1 MALSPMMKQYL
12 QVKQENPDCILMFR
26 LGDFYEMFYE
36 DALTASKVLDI
47 VLTGRD
53 CGEEERAPM
62 CGIPFHAADSYIHRL
77 IKAGYRVAVA
87 EQMEDPKNVK
97 GIVRRE
103 VIRVISPGTVT
114 DGDYLPKEKNNYIL
128 SVYSTE
134 EGCGA
139 AYADVS
145 TGTFSACQFTG
156 RDAKALLLSETA
168 AYSPTEA
175 LVYGGS
181 DIKQAL
187 SERHGTRITA
197 INASLYKYNTAF
209 DEVYAV
215 TGNDKGK
222 AYPLACTAAGA
233 LLAHLREA
241 QKIDLKFV
249 KDINFYDP
257 KTFLQLDASTRRN
270 LELTESAYTREKRGS
285 LLWVLDETKTAMG
298 ARALRRRIETPLIDP
313 NIINARLDGVAELK
327 KDRRARDQLREELKK
342 IADLERLSS
351 RVAYGSANPRDLKAL
366 EASMRRFPEI
376 KQILSAFSSPEL
388 ERIYNDINPLTDV
401 CESIGKFIDDDP
413 PVVYKEGGVIRAG
426 AHKDVD
432 ELRDI
437 LNDGK
442 NWIARMEKGQREDT
456 GIKNLKIGY
465 NRVFGYYIEVPKAF
479 AENVPESYIRRQT
492 LADKERYVTQELKDM
507 ESRVINARG
516 RLYALEAELFT
527 GLRDYVN
534 ASLTILRKTAEAL
547 AEADL
552 YSTLATVA
560 EENGYTRPEVDI
572 SDIIDIKAGRH
583 PVVEKLCGDNYFVPN
598 DCLLN
603 TSNSRL
609 HIITGPN
616 MAGKSTYMRQVA
628 DIVLMAQIGSFV
640 PAESARIGVVDK
652 IFTRVGASDDLSGGT
667 STFMLEMKEVAN
679 ILANATSQSLIVYDE
694 IGRGTST
701 YDGMS
706 IARAVVEHTAEK
718 IKARTLF
725 ATHYHELTELEQQ
738 SDGVVN
744 YNIAAKKRGN
754 DIIFLRRIVRGHASD
769 SYGIEVASL
778 AGVPNSVVNRA
789 KAILKNI
796 LENTALPAKKAEET
810 EESDEITL
818 FDMSWENMKEKL
830 RNTDINTITPIE
842 AMGILYEIKKLVE

>member
-26 LGDFYEMFYE
+26 LGDFYEMFYD
-36 DALTASKVLDI
+36 DAITASKVLDI

-87 EQMEDPKNVK
+87 EQMEDPKSVK

-114 DGDYLPKEKNNYIL
+114 DGDYLPKEKNNYIM
-128 SVYSTE
+128 SVYATS

-145 TGTFSACQFTG
+145 TGTFSACQFKG

-168 AYSPTEA
+168 AYFPTEA
-175 LVYGGS
+175 LVYGAT

-187 SERHGTRITA
+187 NERFNARISD
-197 INASLYKYNTAF
+197 INTSLFKFDKAF
-209 DEVYAV
+209 EEVFGV
-215 TGNDKGK
+215 TGDDKAK
-222 AYPLACTAAGA
+222 EYPLACTAAGA
-233 LLAHLREA
+233 LLAHLRNA

-257 KTFLQLDASTRRN
+257 TLFLQLDSFSRRN

-285 LLWVLDETKTAMG
+285 LLWVLDKTKTSMG
-298 ARALRRRIETPLIDP
+298 ARALRRRIETPPLDP
-313 NIINARLDGVAELK
+313 NMINARLDGVAELV
-327 KDRRARDQLREELKK
+327 KDRAGRDNLRDELAKV
-342 IADLERLSS
+342 ADLERLSS

-376 KQILSAFSSPEL
+376 KQILSAYSSPEL
-388 ERIYNDINPLTDV
+388 ERIHNDINPLTDV

-413 PVVYKEGGVIRAG
+413 PVVYKEGNVIRKG

-432 ELRDI
+432 ELRE
-437 LNDGK
+437 LLENGK
-442 NWIARMEKGQREDT
+442 SWIARMEKDERERT

-465 NRVFGYYIEVPKAF
+465 NRVFGYYIEVPRAF
-479 AENVPESYIRRQT
+479 TESVPESYIRRQT

-527 GLRDYVN
+527 GLVTYVN
-534 ASLTILRKTAEAL
+534 ASLTFLRRTAEAI
-547 AEADL
+547 AEADV
-552 YSTLATVA
+552 YSTLAAVA
-560 EENGYTRPEVDI
+560 EENGYTRPEVDM

-583 PVVEKLCGDNYFVPN
+583 PVVEKLCGDSYFVPN

-628 DIVLMAQIGSFV
+628 DIVLMAQAGCFV
-640 PAESARIGVVDK
+640 PAESARIGVVDR

-667 STFMLEMKEVAN
+667 STFMLEMKEVAH
-679 ILANATSQSLIVYDE
+679 ILANATKKSLIVYDE

-706 IARAVVEHTAEK
+706 IARAVVEYTADK

-725 ATHYHELTELEQQ
+725 ATHYHELTELEGQT
-738 SDGVVN
+738 DGVVN

-778 AGVPNSVVNRA
+778 AGVPGTVVNRA
-789 KAILKNI
+789 KAILKDI
-796 LENTALPAKKAEET
+796 LEHTSAPKIIKET

-818 FDMSWENMKEKL
+818 FDMSWENMKEKIK
-830 RNTDINTITPIE
+830 NTDINTITPIE

>member
-36 DALTASKVLDI
+36 DAITASKVLDI

-87 EQMEDPKNVK
+87 EQMEDPKSVK

-168 AYSPTEA
+168 AYAPTEA
-175 LVYGGS
+175 LIYGGG

-187 SERHGTRITA
+187 SERHGTRISA
-197 INASLYKYNTAF
+197 IDASLYKYNLAF

-215 TGNDKGK
+215 TGSDKGK
-222 AYPLACTAAGA
+222 EYPLACTAAGA
-233 LLAHLREA
+233 LLVHLREA

-257 KTFLQLDASTRRN
+257 TLFLQLDSSTRKN

-285 LLWVLDETKTAMG
+285 LLWVLDDTKTAMG
-298 ARALRRRIETPLIDP
+298 ARALRRRIETPLLDP
-313 NIINARLDGVAELK
+313 SIINARLDGVSELK
-327 KDRRARDQLREELKK
+327 KDRRARDELREELKK

-366 EASMRRFPEI
+366 EASMRHFPEI
-376 KQILSAFSSPEL
+376 KRILSAFSSPEL
-388 ERIYNDINPLTDV
+388 ERIHNDINPLTDV

-413 PVVYKEGGVIRAG
+413 PVVYKEGNVIRTG

-432 ELRDI
+432 ELRDL

-442 NWIARMEKGQREDT
+442 NWIARMEKSEREDT

-534 ASLTILRKTAEAL
+534 ASLTFLRKTAEAL
-547 AEADL
+547 AEADV
-552 YSTLATVA
+552 YSTLASVA

-603 TSNSRL
+603 TSSSRL

-640 PAESARIGVVDK
+640 PAESARIGVVDR

-679 ILANATSQSLIVYDE
+679 ILANATKQSLIVYDE

-725 ATHYHELTELEQQ
+725 ATHYHELTELEELNE
-738 SDGVVN
+738 GVVN

-754 DIIFLRRIVRGHASD
+754 DVIFLRRIVKGHASD

-778 AGVPNSVVNRA
+778 AGVPGSVVNRA

-796 LENTALPAKKAEET
+796 LENTAVPAKKTENAEEN
-810 EESDEITL
+810 EEITL
-818 FDMSWENMKEKL
+818 FDMSWENMKERL

>member
-36 DALTASKVLDI
+36 DAITASKVLDI

-87 EQMEDPKNVK
+87 EQMEDPKSVK

-114 DGDYLPKEKNNYIL
+114 DGDYLPKEKNNYIM
-128 SVYSTE
+128 SVYATN

-145 TGTFSACQFTG
+145 TGTFSACQFKG

-168 AYSPTEA
+168 AYFPTEA
-175 LVYGGS
+175 LVYGAT

-187 SERHGTRITA
+187 SERFGARISS
-197 INASLYKYNTAF
+197 INVSLFKFDTAF
-209 DEVYAV
+209 EEVFGV
-215 TGNDKGK
+215 TGDDKAK
-222 AYPLACTAAGA
+222 EYPLACTAAGA
-233 LLAHLREA
+233 LLAHLRNA
-241 QKIDLKFV
+241 QKLDLKFV

-257 KTFLQLDASTRRN
+257 TLFLQLDSFSRRN

-285 LLWVLDETKTAMG
+285 LLWVLDKTKTSMG
-298 ARALRRRIETPLIDP
+298 ARALRRRIETPLLDP
-313 NIINARLDGVAELK
+313 SMINARLDGVAELF
-327 KDRRARDQLREELKK
+327 KDRAGRDNLRDELAK

-366 EASMRRFPEI
+366 EGSMRRFPEI
-376 KQILSAFSSPEL
+376 KQILSAYSSPEI
-388 ERIYNDINPLTDV
+388 ERIHNDINPLTDL
-401 CESIGKFIDDDP
+401 CDSIGKFIDDDP
-413 PVVYKEGGVIRAG
+413 PVVYKEGGVIRKG

-432 ELRDI
+432 ELRE
-437 LNDGK
+437 LLENGK
-442 NWIARMEKGQREDT
+442 SWIARMEKTEREAT

-465 NRVFGYYIEVPKAF
+465 NRVFGYYIEVPKKD
-479 AENVPESYIRRQT
+479 AEAVPETYIRRQT

-527 GLRDYVN
+527 GLVTYIN
-534 ASLTILRKTAEAL
+534 ASLTFLRKTAEAV
-547 AEADL
+547 AEADV
-552 YSTLATVA
+552 YATLAAVA
-560 EENGYTRPEVDI
+560 EENGYTRPEVDM

-583 PVVEKLCGDNYFVPN
+583 PVVEKLCGDSYFVPN

-603 TSNSRL
+603 TSSSRL

-628 DIVLMAQIGSFV
+628 DIVLMAQAGCFV
-640 PAESARIGVVDK
+640 PAESARIGVVDR

-667 STFMLEMKEVAN
+667 STFMLEMKEVAH
-679 ILANATSQSLIVYDE
+679 ILANATKKSLIVYDE

-706 IARAVVEHTAEK
+706 IARAVVEYTADK

-725 ATHYHELTELEQQ
+725 ATHYHELTELEELT
-738 SDGVVN
+738 DGVVN

-778 AGVPNSVVNRA
+778 AGVPSTVVNRA
-789 KAILKNI
+789 KAILKDI
-796 LENTALPAKKAEET
+796 LEHTSAPKMINDAEEN
-810 EESDEITL
+810 DEITL
-818 FDMSWENMKEKL
+818 FDMSWENMKERIK
-830 RNTDINTITPIE
+830 NTDINTITPIE

>member
-26 LGDFYEMFYE
+26 LGDFYEMFYD
-36 DALTASKVLDI
+36 DAITASKVLDI

-87 EQMEDPKNVK
+87 EQMEDPKSVK

-114 DGDYLPKEKNNYIL
+114 DGDYLPKEKNNYIM
-128 SVYSTE
+128 SVYAAS

-145 TGTFSACQFTG
+145 TGTVSACQFTG

-168 AYSPTEA
+168 AYFPTEA
-175 LVYGGS
+175 LVYGAT

-187 SERHGTRITA
+187 NERFGARISD
-197 INASLYKYNTAF
+197 INTGLFKFDTAF
-209 DEVYAV
+209 EEVFGV
-215 TGNDKGK
+215 TGSDKAK
-222 AYPLACTAAGA
+222 EYPLACTAAGA
-233 LLAHLREA
+233 LLAHLRNA

-257 KTFLQLDASTRRN
+257 TLFLQLDSFSRRN

-285 LLWVLDETKTAMG
+285 LLWVLDGTKTSMG
-298 ARALRRRIETPLIDP
+298 ARALRRRIETPLLDP
-313 NIINARLDGVAELK
+313 GMINARLDGVAELV
-327 KDRRARDQLREELKK
+327 KDRAGRDALRDELAK

-366 EASMRRFPEI
+366 ESSMRRFPEI
-376 KQILSAFSSPEL
+376 KQILSAYSSPEL
-388 ERIYNDINPLTDV
+388 ERIHNDINPLTDL
-401 CESIGKFIDDDP
+401 CDSIGRFIDDDP
-413 PVVYKEGGVIRAG
+413 PVVYKEGGVIRKG

-432 ELRDI
+432 ELRE
-437 LNDGK
+437 LLEDGK
-442 NWIARMEKGQREDT
+442 SWIARMEKDERERT

-479 AENVPESYIRRQT
+479 AESVPDTYIRRQT

-527 GLRDYVN
+527 GLVTYVN
-534 ASLTILRKTAEAL
+534 ASLALLRKTAEAV
-547 AEADL
+547 AEADV

-560 EENGYTRPEVDI
+560 EENGYTRPEVDM

-583 PVVEKLCGDNYFVPN
+583 PVVEKLCGDSYFVPN

-603 TSNSRL
+603 TSSSRL

-628 DIVLMAQIGSFV
+628 DIVLMAQAGCFV
-640 PAESARIGVVDK
+640 PAESARIGVVDR

-667 STFMLEMKEVAN
+667 STFMLEMKEVAH
-679 ILANATSQSLIVYDE
+679 ILANATKKSLIVYDE

-706 IARAVVEHTAEK
+706 IARAVVEYTADK

-725 ATHYHELTELEQQ
+725 ATHYHELTELEGL
-738 SDGVVN
+738 SEGVVN

-778 AGVPNSVVNRA
+778 AGVPGTVVNRA
-789 KAILKNI
+789 KAILKDI
-796 LENTALPAKKAEET
+796 T
-810 EESDEITL
+810 EHASAPKIIKEADEPDEITL
-818 FDMSWENMKEKL
+818 FDMSWENMKEKIK
-830 RNTDINTITPIE
+830 NTDINTITPIE

>member
-87 EQMEDPKNVK
+87 EQMEDPKSVK

-128 SVYSTE
+128 SVFSCDT
-134 EGCGA
+134 GCGA

-145 TGTFSACQFTG
+145 TGTFYACQFTG
-156 RDAKALLLSETA
+156 RDAKALLISETA
-168 AYSPTEA
+168 AYAPTEA
-175 LVYGGS
+175 LVYGGG

-187 SERHGTRITA
+187 AERHGTRITE
-197 INASLYKYNTAF
+197 INPAFYNF
-209 DEVYAV
+209 DAAVSELYAV
-215 TGNDKGK
+215 TGNNAGK
-222 AYPLACTAAGA
+222 EHPLAATAAGA
-233 LLAHLREA
+233 LLMHLREN
-241 QKIDLKFV
+241 QKLDLKFV
-249 KDINFYDP
+249 KEINFYNP
-257 KTFLQLDASTRRN
+257 SLFLQLDSSSRRN
-270 LELTESAYTREKRGS
+270 LELTESAYTREKKGS
-285 LLWVLDETKTAMG
+285 LLWVLDDTKTAMG

-313 NIINARLDGVAELK
+313 AIINARLDGVEELK
-327 KDRRARDQLREELKK
+327 KDRRARDELREELKK

-366 EASMRRFPEI
+366 ENSMRRFPEI
-376 KQILSAFSSPEL
+376 RRILSAFSSPEL
-388 ERIYNDINPLTDV
+388 ERIHNDINPLTDI
-401 CESIGKFIDDDP
+401 CESIGKFLAEDP

-432 ELRDI
+432 ELREL

-442 NWIARMEKGQREDT
+442 SWIARMEKSERENT

-465 NRVFGYYIEVPKAF
+465 NRVFGYYIEVPKKD
-479 AENVPESYIRRQT
+479 AENVPETYIRRQT
-492 LADKERYVTQELKDM
+492 LADKERYVTQELKDT

-534 ASLTILRKTAEAL
+534 ASLSFLRKTAEAL
-547 AEADL
+547 AEADV
-552 YSTLATVA
+552 YATLASVA
-560 EENGYTRPEVDI
+560 EENGYTRPEVDV

-603 TSNSRL
+603 TSSNRL

-628 DIVLMAQIGSFV
+628 DIVLMAQMGSFV
-640 PAESARIGVVDK
+640 PAQSARIGVVDR

-679 ILANATSQSLIVYDE
+679 ILANATKQSLIIYDE

-706 IARAVVEHTAEK
+706 IARAVVEYTADK

-725 ATHYHELTELEQQ
+725 ATHYHELTELENRT
-738 SDGVVN
+738 DGVIN

-754 DIIFLRRIVRGHASD
+754 DIIFLRRIVRGHASE

-778 AGVPNSVVNRA
+778 AGVPAAVVNRA
-789 KAILKNI
+789 KAILKN
-796 LENTALPAKKAEET
+796 LSENAPAPAANT
-810 EESDEITL
+810 ENEQEPELTL

>member
-36 DALTASKVLDI
+36 DAITASKVLDI

-53 CGEEERAPM
+53 CGEEQRAPM

-87 EQMEDPKNVK
+87 EQMEDPKSVK

-114 DGDYLPKEKNNYIL
+114 DGEYLPKEKNNYIL
-128 SVYSTE
+128 SVYNTE

-168 AYSPTEA
+168 AYCPTEA
-175 LVYGGS
+175 LVYGAS
-181 DIKQAL
+181 DLKQAIAD
-187 SERHGTRITA
+187 RFGARITA
-197 INASLYKYNTAF
+197 VNTSLYKFEPAF
-209 DEVYAV
+209 EEVFSV
-215 TGNDKGK
+215 TGNDTAKK
-222 AYPLACTAAGA
+222 LPLACTAAGA
-233 LLAHLREA
+233 LIAHLRSS
-241 QKIDLKFV
+241 QKLDLKFV

-257 KTFLQLDASTRRN
+257 NLYLQLDSFSRRN

-285 LLWVLDETKTAMG
+285 LLWVLDDTKTAMG
-298 ARALRRRIETPLIDP
+298 ARALRRRIEAPLLDP
-313 NIINARLDGVAELK
+313 NMINARLDGVAELV
-327 KDRRARDQLREELKK
+327 KDRAGRDNLRDELSKVS
-342 IADLERLSS
+342 DLERLSS
-351 RVAYGSANPRDLKAL
+351 RVAYGSANPRDLKSL
-366 EASMRRFPEI
+366 EMSMRRFPEI
-376 KQILSAFSSPEL
+376 KQILSAYSSPEL
-388 ERIYNDINPLTDV
+388 ERIQREINPLADV
-401 CESIGKFIDDDP
+401 CESIGKYIDDDP
-413 PVVYKEGGVIRAG
+413 PVVYKEGGVIRKG

-432 ELRDI
+432 ELREI
-437 LNDGK
+437 LDGGK
-442 NWIARMEKGQREDT
+442 SWLARIERSEREQT
-456 GIKNLKIGY
+456 GIKTLKVGY
-465 NRVFGYYIEVPKAF
+465 NRVFGYYIEVPKSASDS
-479 AENVPESYIRRQT
+479 VPEGYIRRQT
-492 LADKERYVTQELKDM
+492 LADKERYVTQELKEM

-527 GLRDYVN
+527 GLVTYVN
-534 ASLTILRKTAEAL
+534 ASINLLRKTAEAI
-547 AEADL
+547 AEADV
-552 YSTLATVA
+552 YSTLAKVA
-560 EENGYTRPEVDI
+560 EENGYTRPEVDV

-583 PVVEKLCGDNYFVPN
+583 PVVEKLCGDSYFVPN

-603 TSNSRL
+603 TSSNRL

-628 DIVLMAQIGSFV
+628 DIVLMAQAGCFV
-640 PAESARIGVVDK
+640 PAESARIGVVDR

-667 STFMLEMKEVAN
+667 STFMMEMREVAN
-679 ILANATSQSLIVYDE
+679 ILANATKKSLIVYDE

-725 ATHYHELTELEQQ
+725 ATHYHELTELEGMQ
-738 SDGVVN
+738 DGVVN

-778 AGVPNSVVNRA
+778 AGVPSSVVNRA
-789 KAILKNI
+789 KAILKDI
-796 LENTALPAKKAEET
+796 TEHVSAPVIKKDVEEDT
-810 EESDEITL
+810 ELTL

-830 RNTDINTITPIE
+830 KNTDINTITPIE
-842 AMGILYEIKKLVE
+842 AMGILYEIKKMVE